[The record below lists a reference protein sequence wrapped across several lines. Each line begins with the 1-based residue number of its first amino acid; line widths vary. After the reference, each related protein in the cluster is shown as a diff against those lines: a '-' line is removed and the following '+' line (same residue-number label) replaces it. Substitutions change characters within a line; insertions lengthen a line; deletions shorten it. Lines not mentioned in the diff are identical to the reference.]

1 MAPRMPTHAAFT
13 SSNRCHCAV
22 RERWTGLN
30 WRNSRPNSMRKFSMK
45 QPDLFESPYERFL
58 GLQLVRYEEGLV
70 EIDMPFRE
78 EFLREDGSD
87 WLHGGILS
95 ALIDIAGDYAV
106 YSKTGGDVPTVDL
119 RVDYLRPTKRGRVT
133 AVARTVK
140 VGRRVS
146 VADVEVKDER
156 GEVVAIGRGVYAT
169 PAQLESDH

>member
-1 MAPRMPTHAAFT
+1 M
-13 SSNRCHCAV
+13 NQ
-22 RERWTGLN
+22 
-30 WRNSRPNSMRKFSMK
+30 PN
-45 QPDLFESPYERFL
+45 LFESPYQRFL

-146 VADVEVKDER
+146 VADVEVKDEQ
-156 GEVVAIGRGVYAT
+156 GQVVAVGRGVYAT